1 MDEGPPYLLVGDN
14 LVMLISLVPLFFF
27 NTSAHRFE
35 SEFFL
40 LDGFGGA
47 ATTVFILF
55 RFLIIFLLSIYFFS
69 SFLET
74 LLILILKLILKI
86 P

>member
-1 MDEGPPYLLVGDN
+1 
-14 LVMLISLVPLFFF
+14 
-27 NTSAHRFE
+27 
-35 SEFFL
+35 
-40 LDGFGGA
+40 
-47 ATTVFILF
+47 
-55 RFLIIFLLSIYFFS
+55 LLSIYFFS